1 VRSDVIDV
9 RQLPADVLA
18 TVYRKIAQ
26 YDIHVP
32 RD

>member
-1 VRSDVIDV
+1 MQEAGAELGMSR
-9 RQLPADVLA
+9 A

-32 RD
+32 RSGS